1 MPRLKILIVG
11 EGNLE
16 RAIYSTINNSD
27 FAEVV
32 FTTNQTSYCS
42 ETISYSNYDDLA
54 QKALKKG
61 IELVFVT
68 SHDDINSGIIET
80 LNSYGLKCIGTSRK
94 YSRLGSSE
102 IFARKFMDKYD
113 IKYIEVNKLEQFAD
127 ENILSVTSFY
137 NGEKLINFEPVN
149 LKIENN
155 IKQESYCPIY
165 LSYEKYDKLQ
175 NYLTRLEHAL
185 LEDDA
190 FFNGFITSNLIWN
203 NETWEVYNF
212 AMTIEDLTAQTL
224 LTHMESDFLSTILF
238 GTQQKYKEKTT
249 GSINLYLKNQNIKN
263 ELPMNENIKIYNNS
277 ENINN
282 TNNDTKKLNPITLTT
297 TGDFPIKALK
307 DYTKTAKLN

>member
-16 RAIYSTINNSD
+16 HAIYSTINNSD

-32 FTTNQTSYCS
+32 FTTKPTSYCS
-42 ETISYSNYDDLA
+42 ETIPYSNYDDLA
-54 QKALKKG
+54 QKALENE

-68 SHDDINSGIIET
+68 NHDDINNGLVET
-80 LNSYGLKCIGTSRK
+80 LNSYGLKCIGTNRK

-297 TGDFPIKALK
+297 TGDFPIKELK
-307 DYTKTAKLN
+307 DYTQIAKLN

>member
-54 QKALKKG
+54 QKALKKE

-80 LNSYGLKCIGTSRK
+80 LNSYGLKCIGTNRK

-102 IFARKFMDKYD
+102 IFARKFMDKYN
-113 IKYIEVNKLEQFAD
+113 IKYIEINNLELFSN

-137 NGEKLINFEPVN
+137 NGENLINFEPVN

-190 FFNGFITSNLIWN
+190 FFNGFITFSPL
-203 NETWEVYNF
+203 
-212 AMTIEDLTAQTL
+212 
-224 LTHMESDFLSTILF
+224 H
-238 GTQQKYKEKTT
+238 
-249 GSINLYLKNQNIKN
+249 
-263 ELPMNENIKIYNNS
+263 KI
-277 ENINN
+277 I
-282 TNNDTKKLNPITLTT
+282 
-297 TGDFPIKALK
+297 
-307 DYTKTAKLN
+307 

>member
-1 MPRLKILIVG
+1 MPRLKILIIG
-11 EGNLE
+11 NGNLE
-16 RAIYSTINNSD
+16 HAIYSTINNSD

-32 FTTNQTSYCS
+32 FTTKKTSYCS
-42 ETISYSNYDDLA
+42 NTIPYSNYDELA
-54 QKALKKG
+54 QKAIEKE

-68 SHDDINSGIIET
+68 NHDDINNGLVEA
-80 LNSYGLKCIGTSRK
+80 LNSYGLKCIGTNRK
-94 YSRLGSSE
+94 YSRLGSSD
-102 IFARKFMDKYD
+102 IFARKFMDKYN
-113 IKYIEVNKLEQFAD
+113 IKYIDINELEQFAD

-277 ENINN
+277 WNINN

-297 TGDFPIKALK
+297 TGDFPIKELK
-307 DYTKTAKLN
+307 DYTQTAKLN